1 MFQPSSSVS
10 VSSKIEWLVT
20 FPMEISVGH
29 FEKLMVK
36 MKQEKQ
42 VTFHQIH
49 YEKIG
54 KNYHFQLLYSLS
66 LFRA

>member
-1 MFQPSSSVS
+1 
-10 VSSKIEWLVT
+10 
-20 FPMEISVGH
+20 MEISVGH

-54 KNYHFQLLYSLS
+54 KNYDFQLLYSLS
-66 LFRA
+66 LFRE